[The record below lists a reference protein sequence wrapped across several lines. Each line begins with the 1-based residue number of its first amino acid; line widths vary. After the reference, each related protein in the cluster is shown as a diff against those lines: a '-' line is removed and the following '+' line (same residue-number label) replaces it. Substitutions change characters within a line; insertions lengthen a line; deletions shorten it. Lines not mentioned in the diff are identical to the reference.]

1 MLCRIKIKK
10 MNIIV
15 FGATGT
21 VGTEI
26 VKQALEKG
34 YDVTAFLRNPEKMTS
49 LNHPNL
55 RVYTG
60 DVTNAEE
67 VKNAVKN
74 HDAVFCALGDGRI
87 GKIRALGTL
96 NIVHA
101 MNSVSVRKLICLST
115 LGIGDSYG
123 NLNFIWKHIMFGM
136 LLKKAFNDHKLQ
148 EEYIRNSDLDYT
160 IVRPSALTDGAIT
173 RGYAIGF
180 DEKYKKL
187 NLKIS
192 RADVADFMLRQLH
205 RDDYLKKAVSISN

>member
-1 MLCRIKIKK
+1 

-21 VGTEI
+21 VGKEI

-34 YDVTAFLRNPEKMTS
+34 YDVTAFLRNPGKMTF

-74 HDAVFCALGDGRI
+74 HDAVFCALGDGRA

-96 NIVHA
+96 NIVDT
-101 MNSVSVRKLICLST
+101 MNRDPVRTLTSLST
-115 LGIGDSYG
+115 LGIGDTYVK
-123 NLNFIWKHIMFGM
+123 LNFIW
-136 LLKKAFNDHKLQ
+136 
-148 EEYIRNSDLDYT
+148 
-160 IVRPSALTDGAIT
+160 
-173 RGYAIGF
+173 
-180 DEKYKKL
+180 
-187 NLKIS
+187 
-192 RADVADFMLRQLH
+192 
-205 RDDYLKKAVSISN
+205 

>member
-1 MLCRIKIKK
+1 

-173 RGYAIGF
+173 SGYAIGF

-205 RDDYLKKAVSISN
+205 REDYLKKAVSISN